1 MNFGED
7 PCHLNIYLN
16 AWHEFN
22 EIHKINKM
30 SYLSHEDYLNF
41 LGCQATSCKVE
52 RSISMLNELL
62 EKDRNFTKKTS
73 KLYYGYI

>member
-1 MNFGED
+1 
-7 PCHLNIYLN
+7 
-16 AWHEFN
+16 
-22 EIHKINKM
+22 M

-41 LGCQATSCKVE
+41 LACQATSCKVE